1 MRARPCLGCLLVFAG
16 CGNSA
21 VTEAVAAPV
30 NAPMVARERLL
41 HDLDGQR
48 DTARQRAG
56 VMADVVDGEEADTRD
71 H

>member
-1 MRARPCLGCLLVFAG
+1 MLFAG
-16 CGNSA
+16 CGHSA

-48 DTARQRAG
+48 NAARQRAG
-56 VMADVVDGEEADTRD
+56 VMADVVDGAEAEARD
-71 H
+71 R